1 MIKSMERWDWSLV
14 PEGSRRYLFILEL
27 DTKFHLIEIAS
38 NLNKKYNKMYKN
50 TKQINVT
57 YNESWLQIFKL
68 ILFWGFII
76 PGTIERKLRNSKLGS
91 TSFSGKK
98 TNDISK
104 FAVLFSGWEKP
115 VREEYLVSPVPSLS
129 WLNVIRFPMKMMT
142 AASRFTFLWG
152 RESPWGSR
160 LCWMTLYL
168 RYLLV
173 VVGRT
178 VNFPRD

>member
-1 MIKSMERWDWSLV
+1 MVGLGLISRLWGVSEIFIYSRAGYKILFDWNSV
-14 PEGSRRYLFILEL
+14 
-27 DTKFHLIEIAS
+27 KFEQK
-38 NLNKKYNKMYKN
+38 NNKMYKN

-57 YNESWLQIFKL
+57 FNESWLQIFKL

-98 TNDISK
+98 PNDISK